1 MSLEETSE
9 KSTGK
14 KTEPSLPWNNGRLRN
29 SVEGLTG
36 DCDDECVVLSLIGFS
51 SLFGS
56 LNV

>member
-9 KSTGK
+9 KSMGK

-36 DCDDECVVLSLIGFS
+36 DCDDECVVLLLI
-51 SLFGS
+51 
-56 LNV
+56 